1 VNVKLTDFG
10 TSRVGTDSAYRQLS
24 GLNEK
29 LNQLAISHE
38 KEKRFSVSSSHSSS
52 SSSNSFFKSG
62 ADTDTSKRSLTK
74 GVGTLIYSAPEIL
87 NGSSN
92 YDAQKADIYSY
103 GTSSILEIVL

>member
-38 KEKRFSVSSSHSSS
+38 KEKRSSMSSSHSST
-52 SSSNSFFKSG
+52 SSNNSFYKGG

-74 GVGTLIYSAPEIL
+74 GVGTLI
-87 NGSSN
+87 
-92 YDAQKADIYSY
+92 DAQKADIYSY
-103 GTSSILEIVL
+103 GTSLILEIVL